1 MTTNQGNH
9 HGGQPGPQRHP
20 WSELDQTEEV
30 NLDDWNESS
39 RRLVS
44 HTWFSTAR
52 HQAAQPPPSSPTLH
66 SPVGSVKSSI
76 GDKGLFKT
84 TSLRIFPTKKQ
95 RAKLNRWIDTTRW
108 TYNQLVAWMKQ
119 KDLSEKCTKKN
130 LRMVCVN
137 QEALREGQKWVTEM
151 FATPPYKI

>member
-1 MTTNQGNH
+1 
-9 HGGQPGPQRHP
+9 
-20 WSELDQTEEV
+20 
-30 NLDDWNESS
+30 
-39 RRLVS
+39 
-44 HTWFSTAR
+44 
-52 HQAAQPPPSSPTLH
+52 
-66 SPVGSVKSSI
+66 VKSSI